1 MQSRYPILTGALA
14 LAILLPM
21 MALADPE
28 LERNNRPQSPRITG
42 FNVDEVAR
50 LRPGVELNF
59 AMSGSPGG
67 RATLRIAGAAHNL
80 VLQEVEVG
88 QYEGTYTISNRD
100 KIAARSQV
108 TANLRLGNQ
117 VASDVLDESLQI
129 GVGYHGNSNGN
140 SNGNGPAPAISRFQ
154 VGAVNQL
161 SPGNELPFSVFG
173 SSGGKVSL
181 IIAGVRGKVLL
192 AETNNGEY
200 SGVYTIRV
208 NDRIS
213 AASAVV
219 ATLQL
224 NGRLAR
230 ATLGQPLINP
240 RHASTSPEPAPCY
253 NCGKVEAVNLIE
265 VRGDGNYLGTIGG
278 GVVGAL
284 LGSQIGAGNGR
295 TAAQVA
301 GALGGAYVGNRIEAK
316 QRQSHHFEVL
326 VRMQNGSDQT
336 VSFANDPGYRVGDQV
351 RLSRG
356 VLSHR

>member
-1 MQSRYPILTGALA
+1 MLAGALA
-14 LAILLPM
+14 LTILLPM

-28 LERNNRPQSPRITG
+28 LERSSHPQSPRITG
-42 FNVDEVAR
+42 FNVDEVTR

-88 QYEGTYTISNRD
+88 QYEGTYTIGNRD
-100 KIAARSQV
+100 KIAARSRV

-129 GVGYHGNSNGN
+129 GVGYHDNSDGK
-140 SNGNGPAPAISRFQ
+140 GPAPAISRFQ

-173 SSGGKVSL
+173 SGGGKVSL
-181 IIAGVRGKVLL
+181 TIAGVRGKVLL
-192 AETNNGEY
+192 AETNSGEY

-213 AASAVV
+213 ATSAVV
-219 ATLQL
+219 ATLQQG
-224 NGRLAR
+224 GRITR

-240 RHASTSPEPAPCY
+240 RNVSTSHEPRACY
-253 NCGKVEAVNLIE
+253 NCGTVEAVNLIE

-284 LGSQIGAGNGR
+284 LGSQIGAGSGR

-301 GALGGAYVGNRIEAK
+301 GALGGAYVGNRIEGQ

-326 VRMQNGSDQT
+326 VRMQNGSGQT
-336 VSFANDPGYRVGDQV
+336 VSFASDPGYRIGDQV

-356 VLSHR
+356 VLSHM